1 MRFGSWSAGLKAA
14 HLKIKNPTISPQCRT
29 GCIAAHK
36 GRRSTNWKGGRIQD
50 KKGYILLYKPE
61 HPNAVVG
68 RTHGYVYEHRF
79 VMAEHLGRPLDTKE
93 FVHHKNGIK
102 DDNRLENLE
111 LLTHKVHRGKVE
123 CPYCRKEFTIR

>member
-1 MRFGSWSAGLKAA
+1 MG
-14 HLKIKNPTISPQCRT
+14 TISKQCREAS
-29 GCIAAHK
+29 IKARK
-36 GRRSTNWKGGRIQD
+36 GKHSGNWKGGRIKD

-79 VMAEHLGRPLDTKE
+79 VMAEHLGRALTSKE
-93 FVHHKNGIK
+93 FVHHKNAIK

-111 LLTHKVHRGKVE
+111 LLTHNVHRGKVE
-123 CPYCRKEFTIR
+123 CPHCRKEFTIR

>member
-1 MRFGSWSAGLKAA
+1 MG
-14 HLKIKNPTISPQCRT
+14 TISPQCS
-29 GCIAAHK
+29 AASIKARK
-36 GRRSTNWKGGRIQD
+36 GRRSTNWKGGRIKD
-50 KKGYILLYKPE
+50 KKGYILLYMPE

-79 VMAEHLGRPLDTKE
+79 VMSECLGRALTSKE

-102 DDNRLENLE
+102 GDNRLENLE
-111 LLTHKVHRGKVE
+111 LLTHNVHRGKVE